1 MSLMSAT
8 ISSVTSPAL
17 APRDA
22 ATRRVASLACGL
34 LLLAASTVGPT
45 TLAAQGTPRHAE
57 TGLRAPRVLKWTL
70 LAASVTM
77 GLWAYRESNRADDA
91 YAELRRLCE
100 ADQSRCTLAN
110 GAYPD
115 AQAEALYEASN
126 TGDRRAR
133 VALLAGQATLLGSA
147 AFFIVDLR
155 HGGPPENIPYDP
167 PARTG
172 AAARLRVGLRLPL
185 P

>member
-8 ISSVTSPAL
+8 DSRVTSPAL
-17 APRDA
+17 GLRVA
-22 ATRRVASLACGL
+22 AVRRVASLAFGL
-34 LLLAASTVGPT
+34 LLLGAPT
-45 TLAAQGTPRHAE
+45 IGATALGAQGTPRHAE
-57 TGLRAPRVLKWTL
+57 AAVRAPRVLKWTL

-100 ADQSRCTLAN
+100 ADQSRCTLTN
-110 GAYPD
+110 GSYPD
-115 AQAEALYEASN
+115 ARAEALYGASN

-147 AFFIVDLR
+147 AFFIIDLR

-167 PARTG
+167 PAATG
-172 AAARLRVGLRLPL
+172 AARLRVGLRLPL